1 MLKNDYVRFGRHVNI
16 GVSYKIS
23 WLDAL
28 NKLPTLQ
35 NPPCFE

>member
-1 MLKNDYVRFGRHVNI
+1 VKNDCVRFGRHVNTE
-16 GVSYKIS
+16 VSYKIS

-28 NKLPTLQ
+28 NKTPTLQ